1 MKNAIK
7 LSTLKSDNLVFN
19 RAFAEMNREI
29 IKMDKKG
36 FPWWLEAIIQL
47 FAVAVST
54 ALFAL
59 PFCFH

>member
-1 MKNAIK
+1 MKN
-7 LSTLKSDNLVFN
+7 LVLN
-19 RAFAEMNREI
+19 RAFAEMNREV

-47 FAVAVST
+47 FAAAVVA

-59 PFCFH
+59 PFCFR